1 MIELRADRDD
11 PLEFSHVALI
21 SDSVLLAIEKRT
33 GDLWTLPLTGGASRR
48 IGSVNAAG
56 RRRVLAMVAASGV
69 VSMIDAAGRITE
81 DSAGATN
88 PAIVAHTSYGM
99 PRQLMGFSR
108 LSDGSFLLMESAVS
122 LSRGHW
128 VPTDTV
134 SVTRLFRPDSQV
146 VLARWERGGRVNP
159 LGGVSD
165 FSSMRTRAETV
176 YLTGSAPPRGAALFV
191 NGIGRPRFAAFEG
204 ITPPPFA
211 TGDVKRLVEELR
223 RRGVPDAEVSRLP
236 KTYPA
241 IAAAVRTRGLWF
253 VSSPT
258 SADRFRLMTACDRR
272 PFRDAISGPD
282 VSAIHLLEA
291 GLVLERDAL
300 GDGVLRVEYSRYS
313 DFPGGCEP

>member
-1 MIELRADRDD
+1 
-11 PLEFSHVALI
+11 
-21 SDSVLLAIEKRT
+21 
-33 GDLWTLPLTGGASRR
+33 
-48 IGSVNAAG
+48 
-56 RRRVLAMVAASGV
+56 
-69 VSMIDAAGRITE
+69 MIDAAGRITE

-99 PRQLMGFSR
+99 RRQLMGFSR

-122 LSRGHW
+122 LTRGTW

-134 SVTRLFRPDSQV
+134 SVTRLFRPDSEV
-146 VLARWERGGRVNP
+146 VLARWERGGRINP

-176 YLTGSAPPRGAALFV
+176 YITGSVPPRGAAMFV
-191 NGIGRPRFAAFEG
+191 SGMGRPRFAAFEG
-204 ITPPPFA
+204 ISPPPFA
-211 TGDVKRLVEELR
+211 TGDVKRLLAELR
-223 RRGVPDAEVSRLP
+223 RRGVPDSDISRLP

-241 IAAAVRTRGLWF
+241 IAAAIRTRGLWF

-282 VSAIHLLEA
+282 VSAIHLLET

-300 GDGVLRVEYSRYS
+300 RDGVLRIEYSQYS
-313 DFPGGCEP
+313 DFPRGCEP